1 MSRRALRKTRTS
13 PPRRT
18 ALQRRRASDL
28 PARPVGSADPLASL
42 NQDLAQLNQLFD
54 SAREAVKQTKR
65 VSGKLSELFTDLAH
79 TVSPK
84 S

>member
-1 MSRRALRKTRTS
+1 M
-13 PPRRT
+13 
-18 ALQRRRASDL
+18 
-28 PARPVGSADPLASL
+28 GSADPLASL

-84 S
+84 AGDGR